1 MKLDEIRDILRKH
14 RSDRGGLISILEEV
28 QAKYRYLP
36 AEALRLVAEETGTS
50 LVDVFSVAT
59 FYKSFS
65 LQPRGKHL
73 CSVCMGTAC
82 HVRGAPL
89 VAQEFQRRLNIQPGE
104 TTADKEFSLETV
116 NCLGAC
122 ALGPV
127 TVVDGH
133 YFSSVKS
140 TAVTDI
146 INRSRAGFDD
156 AEIKEHMRHYL
167 YDVSCS
173 RCNHSLMDP
182 GFQIDG
188 APSIRVTA
196 SSDREHGWLRLS
208 SLYGSFTVESEFG
221 IRTNTVVDFFCPHCH
236 AELRGAS
243 KCPLC
248 RAPMV
253 TMIIRS
259 GGILQ
264 ICSRRGCKG
273 HMLDLEG
280 GGF

>member
-1 MKLDEIRDILRKH
+1 MKTEDIVNIINRHKD
-14 RSDRGGLISILEEV
+14 DRGGLIAILEDV
-28 QAKYRYLP
+28 QTKYGYLP
-36 AEALRLVAEETGTS
+36 AEALQQVAQQSGRS
-50 LVDVFSVAT
+50 LVDVYGVAT

-65 LQPRGKHL
+65 LQPRGEHL

-82 HVRGAPL
+82 HVRGAPA
-89 VAQEFQRRLNIQPGE
+89 VAEEFERKLGIKPGQ
-104 TTADKEFSLETV
+104 TTQDRAFTLETV

-127 TVVDGH
+127 AVVDGH
-133 YFSSVKS
+133 YFSHVS
-140 TAVTDI
+140 TTKVGEILERA
-146 INRSRAGFDD
+146 RAGLDD
-156 AEIKEHMRHYL
+156 VEIKERMRHYL
-167 YDVSCS
+167 YDVSCP

-182 GFQIDG
+182 SHRIDG

-196 SSDREHGWLRLS
+196 SAEGEHGWIRLS
-208 SLYGSFTVESEFG
+208 ALYGSFTVESEFG
-221 IRTNTVVDFFCPHCH
+221 IRTDTVVDFFCPHCH
-236 AELRGAS
+236 AELKSPS

-253 TMIIRS
+253 TMIVRS

-280 GGF
+280 GGY